1 MVYYVLMGLF
11 DRFIAKSNQQN
22 TQVDVAAALAPYNS
36 QQLVGGILFGTTT
49 ASREQF
55 MAIPSGARARGII
68 CSTVGSLPLEQYNHF
83 TNEHVRPNRV
93 IMQPDPR
100 VAGSAIYAWIAEDLL
115 LYGVAYGMVMDAYAA
130 TDASRIRAW
139 TRIAPNRVF
148 ASLNGNSTEIE
159 YYTVDGKRVPPFGLG
174 SLIVF
179 NGLDEGILNRAG
191 RTIKAAAALEQ
202 AAEMYAREPMPQMVL
217 KSNGTNL
224 TPERITKLLES
235 WKISRSTR
243 ATAFLN
249 ADVELQTLGFDPKSL
264 QMNEARQYLALE
276 IARASGIPASFI
288 SAETTSMT
296 YTNTVAERKALI
308 DFSLRPILTAIEQR
322 LSAAD
327 FCPNG
332 IETRFDIDDFL
343 RGSALERAQV
353 YEILNRIGAM
363 SIEQIQEEE
372 DLIRRRLISQ

>member
-1 MVYYVLMGLF
+1 MGLF
-11 DRFIAKSNQQN
+11 DRFTTKQA
-22 TQVDVAAALAPYNS
+22 TEPLDVSAALAPYNS

-49 ASREQF
+49 ATRESF
-55 MAIPSGARARGII
+55 MAVPAAARARNII
-68 CSTVGSLPLEQYNHF
+68 CSTIGSLPLEQYNHF

-115 LYGVAYGMVMDAYAA
+115 LYGVAYGMVMDAYAS

-148 ASLNGNSTEIE
+148 ASLNALSTEID

-191 RTIKAAAALEQ
+191 RTIKAAAELEK
-202 AAEMYAREPMPQMVL
+202 AAEMYAKEPMPQMVL

-224 TPERITKLLES
+224 TPERISRLLSS
-235 WKISRSTR
+235 WTQSRQTR
-243 ATAFLN
+243 STAFLN
-249 ADVELQTLGFDPKSL
+249 ADVELQALGFDPAKL
-264 QMNEARQYLALE
+264 QLNEARQYLALE
-276 IARASGIPASFI
+276 IARASGIPASFV

-296 YTNTVAERKALI
+296 YSNTLGERKALI

-322 LSAAD
+322 LSQAD

-372 DLIRRRLISQ
+372 DLIR

>member
-11 DRFIAKSNQQN
+11 DRFLTN
-22 TQVDVAAALAPYNS
+22 TAITPTVDVAAANTPYNLQS
-36 QQLVGGILFGTTT
+36 AVGGLFYGAQT
-49 ASREQF
+49 ATREQA
-55 MAIPSGARARGII
+55 MSVPSVARARNII
-68 CSTVGSLPLEQYNHF
+68 CSTIGSLPLETYNHF
-83 TNEHVRPNRV
+83 TKEHIDPPRV

-115 LYGVAYGMVMDAYAA
+115 FHGVAYGQVLDSYAA
-130 TDASRIRAW
+130 SDNSRVRAW
-139 TRIAPNRVF
+139 TRVAPDRVTYN
-148 ASLNGNSTEIE
+148 LNANQTEITS
-159 YYTVDGKRVPPFGLG
+159 YMVDGMHVPATGLN

-179 NGLDEGILNRAG
+179 SGLDEGVLNRAG
-191 RTIKAAAALEQ
+191 RTIRAAQELEKAAEL
-202 AAEMYAREPMPQMVL
+202 YAKEPVPTMVL

-235 WKISRSTR
+235 WKVARNTR

-249 ADVELQTLGFDPKSL
+249 ADVELNALGFDPQKL
-264 QMNEARQYLALE
+264 QLNEARQYLATE
-276 IARASGIPASFI
+276 IARAVGIPASFL

-296 YTNTVAERKALI
+296 YSTTVMERKALI
-308 DFSLRPILTAIEQR
+308 DFSLRNIITPIEQR

-327 FCPNG
+327 FVPNG
-332 IETRFDIDDFL
+332 VEVRFDIDDFL

-363 SIEQIQEEE
+363 SVEQIQEEE
-372 DLIRRRLISQ
+372 DLIR

>member
-11 DRFIAKSNQQN
+11 DRFTAKSNQPN
-22 TQVDVAAALAPYNS
+22 TQVDVAAALAPYNA

-159 YYTVDGKRVPPFGLG
+159 YYTVDGKRIPPFGLG

-372 DLIRRRLISQ
+372 DLIR

>member
-1 MVYYVLMGLF
+1 MVYYVLMGLL
-11 DRFIAKSNQQN
+11 DRFTAKSNQQN
-22 TQVDVAAALAPYNS
+22 SQVDVAAAIAPYNA
-36 QQLVGGILFGTTT
+36 QQLVGGILFGTTI

-148 ASLNGNSTEIE
+148 ASLNNNSTEIE

-243 ATAFLN
+243 STAFLN

-372 DLIRRRLISQ
+372 DLIR

>member
-11 DRFIAKSNQQN
+11 DRFTARSNQQAN
-22 TQVDVAAALAPYNS
+22 PVDVAAALAPYNS

-49 ASREQF
+49 ATREQY
-55 MAIPSGARARGII
+55 MAIPSGARSRNII
-68 CSTVGSLPLEQYNHF
+68 CSTIGSLPLEQYNHF

-191 RTIKAAAALEQ
+191 RTIKAAAELEK
-202 AAEMYAREPMPQMVL
+202 AAEMYAKEPMPQMVL

-235 WKISRSTR
+235 WRVSRSTR

-249 ADVELQTLGFDPKSL
+249 ADVELQALGFDPAKL
-264 QMNEARQYLALE
+264 QLNEARQYLALE
-276 IARASGIPASFI
+276 ISRASGIPASFV

-296 YTNTVAERKALI
+296 YSNTLAERKALI

-363 SIEQIQEEE
+363 SVEQIQEEE
-372 DLIRRRLISQ
+372 DLIR

>member
-11 DRFIAKSNQQN
+11 DRFTAKSNQPN
-22 TQVDVAAALAPYNS
+22 IQVDVAAALAPYNS

-372 DLIRRRLISQ
+372 DLIR

>member
-11 DRFIAKSNQQN
+11 DRFTAKQNQPDS
-22 TQVDVAAALAPYNS
+22 QVDVSAALAPYNS

-148 ASLNGNSTEIE
+148 ASLNATSTEIE
-159 YYTVDGKRVPPFGLG
+159 YYTVDGKRVPPFGIG

-235 WKISRSTR
+235 WRISRSTR
-243 ATAFLN
+243 STAFLN

-372 DLIRRRLISQ
+372 DLIR

>member
-11 DRFIAKSNQQN
+11 DRFITN
-22 TQVDVAAALAPYNS
+22 TAITPTVDVAAANTPYNLQS
-36 QQLVGGILFGTTT
+36 AVGGLFYGAQT
-49 ASREQF
+49 ATREQA
-55 MAIPSGARARGII
+55 MSVPSVARARNII
-68 CSTVGSLPLEQYNHF
+68 CSTIGSLPLETYNHF
-83 TNEHVRPNRV
+83 TKEHLDPNRV

-115 LYGVAYGMVMDAYAA
+115 FHGVAYGQVLDSYAA
-130 TDASRIRAW
+130 SDNSRVRAW
-139 TRIAPNRVF
+139 TRVAPDRV
-148 ASLNGNSTEIE
+148 SYNLNANQTEITQ
-159 YYTVDGKRVPPFGLG
+159 YMVDGMVVPASGIG

-179 NGLDEGILNRAG
+179 SGLDEGVLNRAG
-191 RTIKAAAALEQ
+191 RTIRAAQELEKAAEL
-202 AAEMYAREPMPQMVL
+202 YAKEPVPTMVL

-235 WKISRSTR
+235 WKVARNTR

-249 ADVELQTLGFDPKSL
+249 ADVELNALGFDPQKL
-264 QMNEARQYLALE
+264 QLNEARQYLATE
-276 IARASGIPASFI
+276 IARAVGIPASFL

-296 YTNTVAERKALI
+296 YSTTVMERKALI
-308 DFSLRPILTAIEQR
+308 DFSLRNIITPIEQR

-327 FCPNG
+327 FVPNG
-332 IETRFDIDDFL
+332 VEVRFDIDDFL

-363 SIEQIQEEE
+363 SVEQIQEEE
-372 DLIRRRLISQ
+372 DLIR

>member
-11 DRFIAKSNQQN
+11 DRFTAKSNQPDS
-22 TQVDVAAALAPYNS
+22 QVDVAAALAPYNA

-49 ASREQF
+49 ASREQY

-68 CSTVGSLPLEQYNHF
+68 CSTIGSLPLEQYNHF
-83 TNEHVRPNRV
+83 TNEHIRPNRV

-100 VAGSAIYAWIAEDLL
+100 VAGSAIYAWLAEDIL
-115 LYGVAYGMVMDAYAA
+115 LYGVGYGIILDAFAA
-130 TDASRIRAW
+130 SDASRIRAW
-139 TRIAPNRVF
+139 TRVAPNRVF
-148 ASLNGNSTEIE
+148 ASLNSNSTEIE
-159 YYTVDGKRVPPFGLG
+159 YYTVDGKRVPPFGIG

-235 WKISRSTR
+235 WRVSRSTR

-249 ADVELQTLGFDPKSL
+249 ADVELQALGFDPAKL
-264 QMNEARQYLALE
+264 QLNEARQYLALE
-276 IARASGIPASFI
+276 ISRASGIPASFI

-296 YTNTVAERKALI
+296 YSTTAMERKALI

-322 LSAAD
+322 LSQAD
-327 FCPNG
+327 FVPNG
-332 IETRFDIDDFL
+332 MEIRFDIDDFL

-372 DLIRRRLISQ
+372 DLIR

>member
-1 MVYYVLMGLF
+1 MVYYTLMGLL
-11 DRFIAKSNQQN
+11 DRFRTIQPQN
-22 TQVDVAAALAPYNS
+22 SVDVAASLAPYNS

-49 ASREQF
+49 ATREQY
-55 MAIPSGARARGII
+55 MAIPSGARARNII

-83 TNEHVRPNRV
+83 TNEHIRPNRV

-100 VAGSAIYAWIAEDLL
+100 VAGSAIYAWLAEDIL
-115 LYGVAYGMVMDAYAA
+115 LYGVGYGIILDAYAA

-139 TRIAPNRVF
+139 TRVAPNRVF
-148 ASLNGNSTEIE
+148 ASLNSNSTEIE

-202 AAEMYAREPMPQMVL
+202 AAEMYAKEPMPQMVL

-235 WKISRSTR
+235 WKASRSTR
-243 ATAFLN
+243 STAFLN
-249 ADVELQTLGFDPKSL
+249 ADVELQALGFDPAKL
-264 QMNEARQYLALE
+264 QLNEARQYLALE
-276 IARASGIPASFI
+276 ISRLSGIPASFI

-296 YTNTVAERKALI
+296 YSTTAMERKALI

-322 LSAAD
+322 LSQAD

-372 DLIRRRLISQ
+372 DLIR

>member
-1 MVYYVLMGLF
+1 MGLF
-11 DRFIAKSNQQN
+11 DRFTAKSNQPDS
-22 TQVDVAAALAPYNS
+22 QVDVAASLAPYNA

-55 MAIPSGARARGII
+55 MAIPAGARARNII
-68 CSTVGSLPLEQYNHF
+68 CSTIGSLPIQQYNHF

-100 VAGSAIYAWIAEDLL
+100 VAGSAIYSWLAEDLL
-115 LYGVAYGMVMDAYAA
+115 LFGVGYGMVLDSYSS

-159 YYTVDGKRVPPFGLG
+159 YYTVDGKRVPPFGIG

-202 AAEMYAREPMPQMVL
+202 AAEMYAKEPMPQMVL

-235 WKISRSTR
+235 WKISRSMRT
-243 ATAFLN
+243 TAFLN
-249 ADVELQTLGFDPKSL
+249 ADVELQALGFDPAKL
-264 QMNEARQYLALE
+264 QLNEARQYLALE
-276 IARASGIPASFI
+276 IARASGIPASFV

-296 YTNTVAERKALI
+296 YSNTLAERKALI
-308 DFSLRPILTAIEQR
+308 DFSLRSILTSLEQR
-322 LSAAD
+322 LSFSD

-372 DLIRRRLISQ
+372 DLIR